1 MFTQEAEPG
10 QSCEPSAHSSISKNG
25 TRVYVVSYWIVIMIV
40 EKRKSLT
47 NKVFWSRTNFSSL
60 YAAFVECR

>member
-25 TRVYVVSYWIVIMIV
+25 TRIYVVSYWIVIMIV
-40 EKRKSLT
+40 EKRKKLVIT
-47 NKVFWSRTNFSSL
+47 LFTFNK
-60 YAAFVECR
+60 

>member
-25 TRVYVVSYWIVIMIV
+25 TRICVVSYWIVIMIV
-40 EKRKSLT
+40 EKRKSQ
-47 NKVFWSRTNFSSL
+47 S
-60 YAAFVECR
+60 